1 MDLRL
6 FFSPVPEEIFAD
18 IKKQGSFYKSIQV
31 YQERFPDYKSA
42 DVALIGISDKGNQDE
57 NAGTFGS
64 ADALR
69 RKLYRLTK
77 GTGAYNIVDL
87 GNISEAIDTEQTFG
101 RVQEVCHACI
111 ESNVLPIL
119 IGGSHDMSFAQYL
132 AYEEMEKLISVL
144 NVDAFLDMEDKES
157 PANQQHVQK
166 LLMHQPNYL
175 FNYSHI
181 GYQSYLVN
189 SQAIATLEK
198 LYFEAHRIGA
208 LRNDIK
214 EMEPVI
220 RQADMLSFDL
230 SAIKSSDFPG
240 SANAQPFGLTG
251 EEACQLCWYAGI
263 NEKLSAVGFY
273 EFDGTKDDE
282 SGKSAAVLATM
293 IWYFIEGF
301 YHRKESRDFRSND
314 YMKYVVSMPSEP
326 ETLTFY
332 KSNFIDKWWM
342 EVPNPSGSN
351 RFNRNSIVP
360 CSYSDYQQAMKGELP
375 ERWIVMHSKLF

>member
-6 FFSPVPEEIFAD
+6 FFSPVPEEIFSE
-18 IKKQGSFYKSIQV
+18 IKKQGSFYKNIKV
-31 YQERFPDYKSA
+31 YQEKFPDYKSA
-42 DVALIGISDKGNQDE
+42 DIAIIGISDSGNQDE
-57 NAGTFGS
+57 TAGTKGS

-69 RKLYRLTK
+69 RKLYKLSK
-77 GTGAYNIVDL
+77 GSGAYNIVDL

-111 ESNVLPIL
+111 ENNVLPIL
-119 IGGSHDMSFAQYL
+119 IGGSHDMGFAQYL
-132 AYEEMEKLISVL
+132 AYEDMEKLISVL
-144 NVDAFLDMEDKES
+144 NVDAFLDMEDRES

-166 LLMHQPNYL
+166 MLMHQPNYL
-175 FNYSHI
+175 FNYSHLA
-181 GYQSYLVN
+181 YQSYLVN
-189 SQAIATLEK
+189 PQAIATLEK

-208 LRNDIK
+208 LRHDIK

-230 SAIKSSDFPG
+230 SAIKSSDFPA
-240 SANAQPFGLTG
+240 SAQAQPFGLTG

-263 NEKLSAVGFY
+263 NEKLSATGFY
-273 EFDGTKDDE
+273 EFDASKDDD

-314 YMKYVVSMPSEP
+314 YMKYVVSMPTEP

-332 KSNFIDKWWM
+332 KSNLIDKWWM

-360 CSYSDYQQAMKGELP
+360 CSYSDYQQALKGELP

>member
-6 FFSPVPEEIFAD
+6 FFSPVPEKIFSD
-18 IKKQGSFYKSIQV
+18 ITKQSSFFKNIKV
-31 YQERFPDYKSA
+31 YQEKFPDYKSA
-42 DVALIGISDKGNQDE
+42 DIALIGISDKGINQE
-57 NAGTFGS
+57 NAGTAGS
-64 ADALR
+64 ANALR
-69 RKLYRLTK
+69 NRLYRLSK

-111 ESNVLPIL
+111 ENNVLPIL

-157 PANQQHVQK
+157 PANQQHIQK
-166 LLMHQPNYL
+166 MLMHQPNYL
-175 FNYSHI
+175 FNYSHLA
-181 GYQSYLVN
+181 YQSYLVN
-189 SQAIATLEK
+189 PQAINTLEK

-208 LRNDIK
+208 LRHDLK

-230 SAIKSSDFPG
+230 SAIKSSDFP
-240 SANAQPFGLTG
+240 ATTQAQPFGLTG

-273 EFDGTKDDE
+273 EFDSTKDDE
-282 SGKSAAVLATM
+282 SAKSAAVLATM

-301 YHRKESRDFRSND
+301 YHRKETRDFRSND
-314 YMKYVVSMPSEP
+314 YIRYVVSMPTEP

-342 EVPNPSGSN
+342 EVPNPSSNN

-360 CSYSDYQQAMKGELP
+360 CSYADYQQAQAGELP

>member
-6 FFSPVPEEIFAD
+6 FFSPVPEDIFLD
-18 IKKQGSFYKSIQV
+18 IKKQGSFYKNIQV
-31 YQERFPDYKSA
+31 YQEKFPDYKGA
-42 DVALIGISDKGNQDE
+42 DIALIGISDKGVNEE
-57 NAGTFGS
+57 NAGTVGS

-69 RKLYRLTK
+69 KKLYRLSK
-77 GTGAYNIVDL
+77 GSGAYNIVDL

-111 ESNVLPIL
+111 ENNVLPIL
-119 IGGSHDMSFAQYL
+119 IGGSQDMGFAQYL

-144 NVDAFLDMEDKES
+144 NVDAFLDMEDKEA

-166 LLMHQPNYL
+166 MLMHQPNYL
-175 FNYSHI
+175 FNYSHLA
-181 GYQSYLVN
+181 YQTYLVN
-189 SQAIATLEK
+189 PQAIATLEK

-208 LRNDIK
+208 LRHDIK

-220 RQADMLSFDL
+220 RQADIMSFDL
-230 SAIKSSDFPG
+230 SAIKSSDFP
-240 SANAQPFGLTG
+240 ATAQAQPFGLTG

-273 EFDGTKDDE
+273 EFDVTKDDE
-282 SGKSAAVLATM
+282 SNKSAAVLATM

-314 YMKYVVSMPSEP
+314 YMKYVVSMPMEP

-332 KSNFIDKWWM
+332 KSNFIEKWWM
-342 EVPNPSGSN
+342 EVPNPSGNN

-360 CSYSDYQQAMKGELP
+360 CSYSDYQQALKGELP

>member
-6 FFSPVPEEIFAD
+6 FFSPVPEEIFSD
-18 IKKQGSFYKSIQV
+18 IKKQGSFYKNIQV
-31 YQERFPDYKSA
+31 YQEKFPDYKSA
-42 DVALIGISDKGNQDE
+42 DIALIGISDKGNKDE
-57 NAGTFGS
+57 NVGTAGG

-69 RKLYRLTK
+69 KKLYRLSK
-77 GTGAYNIVDL
+77 GSGAYNIVDL

-111 ESNVLPIL
+111 ENNVLPIL
-119 IGGSHDMSFAQYL
+119 IGGSQDMGFAQYL

-144 NVDAFLDMEDKES
+144 NVDAFLDMEDKDS

-166 LLMHQPNYL
+166 MLMHQPNYL
-175 FNYSHI
+175 FNYSHLA
-181 GYQSYLVN
+181 YQTYLVN
-189 SQAIATLEK
+189 PQAITTLEK

-208 LRNDIK
+208 LRHDIK

-220 RQADMLSFDL
+220 RQADMMSFDL
-230 SAIKSSDFPG
+230 SAIKSSDFPA
-240 SANAQPFGLTG
+240 SAQAQPFGLTG

-273 EFDGTKDDE
+273 EFDVTKDDK
-282 SGKSAAVLATM
+282 SSKSAAVLATM

-314 YMKYVVSMPSEP
+314 YMKYVVSMPMEP
-326 ETLTFY
+326 ELLTFY
-332 KSNFIDKWWM
+332 KSNFIEKWWM
-342 EVPNPSGSN
+342 EVPNPSGNN

-360 CSYSDYQQAMKGELP
+360 CSYSDYQQALKGELP

>member
-6 FFSPVPEEIFAD
+6 FFSPVPDEIFSD
-18 IKKQGSFYKSIQV
+18 IKKQGSFYKNIQV
-31 YQERFPDYKSA
+31 YQEKFPDYKSA
-42 DVALIGISDKGNQDE
+42 DIALIGISDKGINEE
-57 NAGTFGS
+57 NAGTVGG

-69 RKLYRLTK
+69 EKLYRLSK
-77 GTGAYNIVDL
+77 GAGAYNIVDL

-111 ESNVLPIL
+111 ENNVLPIL
-119 IGGSHDMSFAQYL
+119 IGGSQDMGFAQYL

-144 NVDAFLDMEDKES
+144 NVDAFLDMEDKEC

-175 FNYSHI
+175 FNYSHLA
-181 GYQSYLVN
+181 YQSYLVN
-189 SQAIATLEK
+189 PQAITTLEK

-208 LRNDIK
+208 LRHDIK

-220 RQADMLSFDL
+220 RQADMMSFDL
-230 SAIKSSDFPG
+230 SSIKSSDFPA
-240 SANAQPFGLTG
+240 SAHAQPFGLTG

-273 EFDGTKDDE
+273 EFDVTKDDQ
-282 SGKSAAVLATM
+282 SCKSASVLATM

-314 YMKYVVSMPSEP
+314 YMKYVVSMPVEP
-326 ETLTFY
+326 EILTFY
-332 KSNFIDKWWM
+332 KSNFIEKWWM
-342 EVPNPSGSN
+342 EVPNPSGDN

-360 CSYSDYQQAMKGELP
+360 CSYSDYQQALKGELP

>member
-6 FFSPVPEEIFAD
+6 FFTPIQEQLYSD
-18 IKKQGSFYKSIQV
+18 IKKQGSFYKSIKV
-31 YQERFPDYKSA
+31 YQEKFPDYKSA
-42 DVALIGISDKGNQDE
+42 DIALIGISDKGENEE
-57 NAGTFGS
+57 NAGTVGS

-69 RKLYRLTK
+69 KKLYRLTK
-77 GTGAYNIVDL
+77 GSGAYNIVDL
-87 GNISEAIDTEQTFG
+87 GNISEAIDTEQTLG

-111 ESNVLPIL
+111 ENNVLPIL

-144 NVDAFLDMEDKES
+144 NVDAFLDMEDKDS
-157 PANQQHVQK
+157 PANQRHVQK
-166 LLMHQPNYL
+166 LLMHQPNFL
-175 FNYSHI
+175 FNYSHLA
-181 GYQSYLVN
+181 YQTYLVN
-189 SQAIATLEK
+189 PQAIATLEK

-208 LRNDIK
+208 LRHDIK

-230 SAIKSSDFPG
+230 SAIKSADFPAT
-240 SANAQPFGLTG
+240 SQPQPFGLTG

-263 NEKLSAVGFY
+263 NEKLSAAGFY
-273 EFDGTKDDE
+273 EFDVTREDD
-282 SGKSAAVLATM
+282 SDKSAAVLATM

-301 YHRKESRDFRSND
+301 YSRKESRDFRSND
-314 YMKYVVSMPSEP
+314 YMKYVVAMPNEP
-326 ETLTFY
+326 ESLTFY

-342 EVPNPSGSN
+342 EVPNPSGDN

-360 CSYSDYQQAMKGELP
+360 CSYSDYQQAMNGDLP

>member
-6 FFSPVPEEIFAD
+6 FFSPVPEEIYSD
-18 IKKQGSFYKSIQV
+18 IKKQGTFYKNIKV
-31 YQERFPDYKSA
+31 YQEKFPDYKSA
-42 DVALIGISDKGNQDE
+42 DIALIGISDKGINEE
-57 NAGTFGS
+57 NAGTVGG
-64 ADALR
+64 ANALR
-69 RKLYRLTK
+69 KKLYRLSK
-77 GTGAYNIVDL
+77 GSGAYNIVDL

-111 ESNVLPIL
+111 ENNVLPIL
-119 IGGSHDMSFAQYL
+119 IGGSQDMGFAQYL

-144 NVDAFLDMEDKES
+144 NVDAFLDMEDKEA
-157 PANQQHVQK
+157 PANQQHIQK
-166 LLMHQPNYL
+166 MLMHQPNYL
-175 FNYSHI
+175 FNYSHLA
-181 GYQSYLVN
+181 YQTYLVN
-189 SQAIATLEK
+189 PQAITTLEK

-208 LRNDIK
+208 LRHDIK

-220 RQADMLSFDL
+220 RQADMMSFDL
-230 SAIKSSDFPG
+230 SAIKSSDFP
-240 SANAQPFGLTG
+240 ATVQAQPFGLTG

-263 NEKLSAVGFY
+263 NEKLSAIGFY
-273 EFDGTKDDE
+273 EFDVTKDDE
-282 SGKSAAVLATM
+282 SSKSAAVLSTM

-314 YMKYVVSMPSEP
+314 YMKYVVSMPMEP
-326 ETLTFY
+326 EILTFY

-342 EVPNPSGSN
+342 EVPNPSGNN

-360 CSYSDYQQAMKGELP
+360 CSYSDYQQALKGELP

>member
-6 FFSPVPEEIFAD
+6 FFSPVPEEIFTD
-18 IKKQGSFYKSIQV
+18 IKKQGSFYKNIKV
-31 YQERFPDYKSA
+31 YQEKFPDYKSA
-42 DVALIGISDKGNQDE
+42 DIALIGISDKGNNEE
-57 NAGTFGS
+57 NVGTVGS

-69 RKLYRLTK
+69 KKLYRLTK
-77 GTGAYNIVDL
+77 GNGAYNIADL

-101 RVQEVCHACI
+101 RVQEVCHACL
-111 ESNVLPIL
+111 ENNVLPIL
-119 IGGSHDMSFAQYL
+119 IGGSHDMGFAQYL

-144 NVDAFLDMEDKES
+144 NVDAFLDMEDKDS

-166 LLMHQPNYL
+166 MLMHQPNYL
-175 FNYSHI
+175 FNYSHLA
-181 GYQSYLVN
+181 YQTYLVN
-189 SQAIATLEK
+189 PQAINTLEK

-208 LRNDIK
+208 LRHDLK

-230 SAIKSSDFPG
+230 SAIKSSDFPA
-240 SANAQPFGLTG
+240 SSQAQPFGLTG

-263 NEKLSAVGFY
+263 NEKLSAAGFY
-273 EFDGTKDDE
+273 EFDTTKDDD
-282 SGKSAAVLATM
+282 SDKSAAVLATM

-314 YMKYVVSMPSEP
+314 YMKYVVSMPMEP
-326 ETLTFY
+326 EILTFY

-342 EVPNPSGSN
+342 EVPNPSGNN

-360 CSYSDYQQAMKGELP
+360 CSYSDYQQALKGELP